1 METVL
6 RVVLSHRR
14 RLTHWVIVSANA
26 KVLKLVKIVLCA
38 KLSKSSIPRQTY
50 VKNLFNNIAIPKN
63 SSNFQRVV
71 FLVVQM
77 TQKSIGIRW
86 TTKVSVVRINLFLS
100 AVLVSSYLHK
110 NIMAVVQNGVVYILQ
125 KVNMIGST
133 LIAGI

>member
-38 KLSKSSIPRQTY
+38 KLSKSSIPKQTY

-77 TQKSIGIRW
+77 TQKSIGIR
-86 TTKVSVVRINLFLS
+86 
-100 AVLVSSYLHK
+100 
-110 NIMAVVQNGVVYILQ
+110 
-125 KVNMIGST
+125 
-133 LIAGI
+133 